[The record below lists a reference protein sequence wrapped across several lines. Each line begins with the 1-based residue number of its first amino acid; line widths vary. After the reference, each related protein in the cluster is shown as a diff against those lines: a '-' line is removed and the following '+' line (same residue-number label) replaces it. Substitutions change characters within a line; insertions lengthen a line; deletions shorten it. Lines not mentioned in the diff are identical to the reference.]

1 MGNQNEIVSSLLM
14 PHWTF
19 KAAAVITPET
29 DFLGDSFAMAW
40 AGWKFTGCLFFALTN
55 VGVDLAISNSIA
67 MAIYVAFD
75 IFAVADTD
83 HWTPA
88 AYGFIALDG
97 AIVLLMI
104 WTKLKAGGQAT
115 CGYTVAAVINFLYV
129 LAGCALFAT
138 GTAPVITP
146 ETDFLGDSFST
157 AWAGWKFSRCLFFAM
172 VNWGVPLHLCNFVA
186 MLLYTA
192 FDVFAVIDTAHWTVL
207 AYGFILMDGGIG
219 LTSILFAP
227 KGVVL

>member
-1 MGNQNEIVSSLLM
+1 MGTFSFSSTEM

-19 KAAAVITPET
+19 KTAAIINFLYVLAGCALFATGTAPVITPET

-97 AIVLLMI
+97 AIVL
-104 WTKLKAGGQAT
+104 
-115 CGYTVAAVINFLYV
+115 
-129 LAGCALFAT
+129 
-138 GTAPVITP
+138 
-146 ETDFLGDSFST
+146 
-157 AWAGWKFSRCLFFAM
+157 
-172 VNWGVPLHLCNFVA
+172 
-186 MLLYTA
+186 
-192 FDVFAVIDTAHWTVL
+192 
-207 AYGFILMDGGIG
+207 
-219 LTSILFAP
+219 
-227 KGVVL
+227 